1 LVPILRASSGVDRAV
16 CPAAQRTNTMPG
28 HDLPPGEDLQHPRPG
43 AGPTRPIP
51 YDVPSAGKG
60 DSTGDVLKFLG
71 GVMVA
76 ASFVLFSFVGIPETT
91 TITADGISTT
101 ISWGHVILYGALG
114 LVGALVFWA
123 GSADH

>member
-1 LVPILRASSGVDRAV
+1 MAEKTLVHRCLTDA
-16 CPAAQRTNTMPG
+16 PG
-28 HDLPPGEDLQHPRPG
+28 YAP
-43 AGPTRPIP
+43 
-51 YDVPSAGKG
+51 
-60 DSTGDVLKFLG
+60 
-71 GVMVA
+71 
-76 ASFVLFSFVGIPETT
+76 SFVLFSFVGVPETT